1 MMNVLSPKGFLLWGG
16 IILVLLAVLGS
27 VGILGNS
34 VDRSVL
40 GSFFWLDDTENIL
53 HLLFGVVALAAY
65 FLLKDEKM
73 QAWLVALVALIALLA
88 AVVGFMN
95 AGNTVDNTSV
105 FGFGTNLENPSDD
118 ILHLV
123 VALWAGFAAYKGLM
137 VKNV

>member
-65 FLLKDEKM
+65 FLLRDEKM